1 MLLLAFRRKF
11 SAQRKFCLEKKLFSV
26 ELSLFFETAEVI
38 PPISQ
43 SNVWEP
49 GENPGRLRHCNGYN
63 SQCHCPGREGGKRL
77 EAEVRIPV

>member
-1 MLLLAFRRKF
+1 MTIRRTA
-11 SAQRKFCLEKKLFSV
+11 AQHPRHFNRPQKIFCLEIFLFSV
-26 ELSLFFETAEVI
+26 ELSPFFETAEVI

-63 SQCHCPGREGGKRL
+63 SQCHWSGW
-77 EAEVRIPV
+77 